1 MKRKRAI
8 IVNTTIIFSFFLI
21 FFRLSDLML
30 FNHERL
36 SKKAEQQ
43 HIKVEQIQ
51 VRRGV
56 IFDRVG
62 REFALNLELESLY
75 CDPKDFQYKDDKIA
89 RLASLISK
97 KPADI
102 LSKISGG
109 GRFVWIDRKLDPVS
123 AEEIKKLHIK
133 GFGFVPEAKRFY
145 PKDELAS
152 HVIGAVGIDNQAL
165 EGVELKY
172 DKYLNTE
179 GGKVFFGRD
188 AIGRTLSQG
197 VEIEAKGNNIILTID
212 EVLQRILEKEIDKAM
227 LKWRAKAIT
236 GIMMDPFTGEILALA
251 NRPTYNPNNVAIVDE
266 AAKRN
271 RAITDCYE
279 PGSTFKTVIGVAAL
293 EEKIVTPNTLFDVS
307 AGNIE
312 VGGKIIR
319 DVHKNGIIT
328 FREVIQKSSNVG
340 TIMVGL
346 KLGKERIYRYSKI
359 LGIGE
364 KTGIDLPGEVS
375 GWIYPPEKWSG
386 TSIGAISIGQE
397 VAVTPIQMLRIYS
410 VIANG
415 GFLIRPYVVSKIVSP
430 DGEVIFSN
438 DREARRVIS
447 EKTANYFK
455 EILKSVVEEGGTGI
469 YASVKGNDV
478 AGKTGT
484 AQIIDP
490 KTGRYSKEKYVSSF
504 VGFVPADNP
513 KIAMIIVIYEPKGQ
527 IYGGVVAGPVFKEI
541 ATQALSYLNV
551 PMDDHFLGEPAKV
564 AFR

>member
-1 MKRKRAI
+1 MKGKRAI

-21 FFRLSDLML
+21 FFRLFDLML

-43 HIKVEQIQ
+43 HVKVEQIQ
-51 VRRGV
+51 VRRGM
-56 IFDRVG
+56 IFDRLG

-75 CDPKDFQYKDDKIA
+75 CDPKDFQYKDDKIT

-97 KPADI
+97 KPTDI
-102 LSKISGG
+102 LSKISEG
-109 GRFVWIDRKLDPVS
+109 GRFIWIDRKLDPV
-123 AEEIKKLHIK
+123 AVEKIKKLDIK

-152 HVIGAVGIDNQAL
+152 HIIGAVGIDNQAL
-165 EGVELKY
+165 EGIELKY
-172 DKYLNTE
+172 DKYLKTE

-188 AIGRTLSQG
+188 ALGRTLSQG

-227 LKWRAKAIT
+227 LKWRAKAVT
-236 GIMMDPFTGEILALA
+236 AIMMDPFTGEILALA
-251 NRPTYNPNNVAIVDE
+251 NRPTYNPNNVAIADE

-410 VIANG
+410 AIANG
-415 GFLIRPYVVSKIVSP
+415 GFLIRPYVVSKIISP

-438 DREARRVIS
+438 DRDARRVIS

-469 YASVKGNDV
+469 YASVKGNEV

-490 KTGRYSKEKYVSSF
+490 ETGRYSKEKYISSF

-513 KIAMIIVIYEPKGQ
+513 KIAMIVVIYEPKGQ

-551 PMDDHFLGEPAKV
+551 PMDDDFLGESTKV

>member
-1 MKRKRAI
+1 MNRKRAI
-8 IVNTTIIFSFFLI
+8 IVNTVIIFSFFLI

-43 HIKVEQIQ
+43 HVKAEQIQ
-51 VRRGV
+51 VRRGM
-56 IFDRVG
+56 IFDRRG

-75 CDPKDFQYKDDKIA
+75 CDPKDFQYKDDKIT
-89 RLASLISK
+89 RLASVISK
-97 KPADI
+97 KPTDI
-102 LSKISGG
+102 LSKISEG

-123 AEEIKKLHIK
+123 AEEIKKLDIK

-152 HVIGAVGIDNQAL
+152 HVIGVVGIDNQAL
-165 EGVELKY
+165 EGIELKY
-172 DKYLNTE
+172 DKYLKTK

-188 AIGRTLSQG
+188 ALGRTLSQG

-227 LKWRAKAIT
+227 LKWRAKAVT
-236 GIMMDPFTGEILALA
+236 AIMMDPFTGEILALA

-266 AAKRN
+266 VAKRN

-293 EEKIVTPNTLFDVS
+293 EEKIVMPNTLFDVS

-312 VGGKIIR
+312 IGGKIIR

-340 TIMVGL
+340 TIMIGL

-438 DREARRVIS
+438 DREAKRVIS

-469 YASVKGNDV
+469 FASVKGNDV

-551 PMDDHFLGEPAKV
+551 PMDDDFLGEPAKV